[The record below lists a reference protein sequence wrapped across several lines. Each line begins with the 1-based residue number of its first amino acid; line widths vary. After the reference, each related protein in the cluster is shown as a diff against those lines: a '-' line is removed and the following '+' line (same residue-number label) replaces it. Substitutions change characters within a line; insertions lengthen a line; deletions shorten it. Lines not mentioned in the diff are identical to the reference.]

1 MRKRLDQLLVE
12 RNIVESRNKA
22 QALILSGNILV
33 NNQKIEK
40 SGALIDEKAQIIFIG
55 KKMPYVSRAGI
66 KLEKA
71 LDEFGVSPDGLVCL
85 DIGASTGGF
94 SDCLLKRGAKK
105 NYAIDVGYGQM
116 DLKIRNNDKVVVI
129 ERTNARYITPE
140 DLYGLNFANE
150 SMADLAVIDV
160 SFISLSKI
168 LPAVYNLLK
177 EKAAVIALVKPQFE
191 AQKDFVG
198 KGGII
203 KDPKIHEIVLE
214 KVINDSREIGF
225 RFEKSIESPIKGA
238 DGNKEFFIYLRK
250 GA

>member
-1 MRKRLDQLLVE
+1 MKKRLDQLLVD
-12 RNIVESRNKA
+12 RNIAESRNKA

-33 NNQKIEK
+33 NNQKVEK
-40 SGALIDEKAQIIFIG
+40 CGVLIDEKAQIIFIG

-71 LDEFGVSPDGLVCL
+71 LDEFNISPKELICL
-85 DIGASTGGF
+85 DVGASTGGF

-105 NYAIDVGYGQM
+105 IYAIDVGYGQM

-140 DLYGLNFANE
+140 DLYGANFTNE

-168 LPAVYNLLK
+168 LPAVYNLIK
-177 EKAAVIALVKPQFE
+177 EKADVIALVKPQFE
-191 AQKDFVG
+191 AQKNLVG

-203 KDPKIHEIVLE
+203 KDPKIHETVLE
-214 KVINDSREIGF
+214 KAIKESSEIGF
-225 RFEKSIESPIKGA
+225 RFEKSIDSPIKGT

-250 GA
+250 GE

>member
-1 MRKRLDQLLVE
+1 MKKRLDQLLVE
-12 RNIVESRNKA
+12 RNIAESRNKA

-33 NNQKIEK
+33 NNQKLEK
-40 SGALIDEKAQIIFIG
+40 CGALIDEKAQIIFIG

-71 LDEFGVSPDGLVCL
+71 LDEFGVSPDGLTCL

-94 SDCLLKRGAKK
+94 SDCLLKKGAEKI
-105 NYAIDVGYGQM
+105 YAIDVGYGQM

-129 ERTNARYITPE
+129 ERTNARYIIPE
-140 DLYGLNFANE
+140 DLYGSNFANE

-177 EKAAVIALVKPQFE
+177 DKADVIALVKPQFE
-191 AQKDFVG
+191 AQRDFVG

-203 KDPKIHEIVLE
+203 KDPKIHEMVLE
-214 KVINDSREIGF
+214 KVIKDSRKIGF

-238 DGNKEFFIYLRK
+238 DGNKEFLIYLKK